1 MKQVIDGYEITTASN
16 EAAEQTKR
24 GIESFIEWRMDP
36 FDWLDR
42 ALETD
47 PDCVFASL
55 VKGLLL
61 VTARSKNFAPI
72 ISECIEHGE
81 SREQELGMQET
92 LYFKALKAMSGFKVL
107 EALEAY
113 EALLRIHPRD
123 LMATRMLQAELF
135 WMGESR
141 WMHRAMKN
149 LEQAWK
155 PEMPGSSYFY
165 GDYAFAHEEAG
176 FHETAER
183 FGRMAVELDP
193 SNVWAA
199 HAVAHVLEMQN
210 RADEGVDWL
219 SSLSGGWDEKNQIV
233 HHAWWHRC
241 LFHLERGESDEV
253 FELFSQEVRNPESPR
268 VKQAPEAYVDVQN
281 TASLL
286 MRMELAGFEVGER
299 WSGLVPLA
307 ESRLEDH
314 TSPFTSI
321 HALIILAKSGM
332 LEKARTMI
340 GNMLTFTDLDQG
352 PIGNT
357 YRQVVVPAAEA
368 VLAFVEDQ
376 PKQVLERLMPI
387 RFLLYRMGGSHA
399 QRDLFWQMMT
409 RTALQLEDR
418 TLLGQLHSEIRDFGF
433 SMMEHR
439 RAYAGVF

>member
-72 ISECIEHGE
+72 ISQCIEHGE
-81 SREQELGMQET
+81 SREQELGMQEI

-141 WMHRAMKN
+141 WMYRAMKN

-165 GDYAFAHEEAG
+165 GDYAFATKKQD
-176 FHETAER
+176 FMR
-183 FGRMAVELDP
+183 RP
-193 SNVWAA
+193 S
-199 HAVAHVLEMQN
+199 
-210 RADEGVDWL
+210 
-219 SSLSGGWDEKNQIV
+219 
-233 HHAWWHRC
+233 
-241 LFHLERGESDEV
+241 
-253 FELFSQEVRNPESPR
+253 
-268 VKQAPEAYVDVQN
+268 
-281 TASLL
+281 
-286 MRMELAGFEVGER
+286 
-299 WSGLVPLA
+299 
-307 ESRLEDH
+307 
-314 TSPFTSI
+314 
-321 HALIILAKSGM
+321 
-332 LEKARTMI
+332 
-340 GNMLTFTDLDQG
+340 
-352 PIGNT
+352 
-357 YRQVVVPAAEA
+357 
-368 VLAFVEDQ
+368 VLARWPWNLIPPMSGQ
-376 PKQVLERLMPI
+376 PTQ
-387 RFLLYRMGGSHA
+387 
-399 QRDLFWQMMT
+399 
-409 RTALQLEDR
+409 
-418 TLLGQLHSEIRDFGF
+418 
-433 SMMEHR
+433 
-439 RAYAGVF
+439 

>member
-1 MKQVIDGYEITTASN
+1 MKQVIDGYEITTAST

-141 WMHRAMKN
+141 WMHRVMKN

-165 GDYAFAHEEAG
+165 GDYAFAHEEA
-176 FHETAER
+176 
-183 FGRMAVELDP
+183 
-193 SNVWAA
+193 
-199 HAVAHVLEMQN
+199 
-210 RADEGVDWL
+210 
-219 SSLSGGWDEKNQIV
+219 
-233 HHAWWHRC
+233 
-241 LFHLERGESDEV
+241 
-253 FELFSQEVRNPESPR
+253 
-268 VKQAPEAYVDVQN
+268 
-281 TASLL
+281 
-286 MRMELAGFEVGER
+286 
-299 WSGLVPLA
+299 
-307 ESRLEDH
+307 
-314 TSPFTSI
+314 
-321 HALIILAKSGM
+321 
-332 LEKARTMI
+332 
-340 GNMLTFTDLDQG
+340 
-352 PIGNT
+352 
-357 YRQVVVPAAEA
+357 
-368 VLAFVEDQ
+368 
-376 PKQVLERLMPI
+376 
-387 RFLLYRMGGSHA
+387 
-399 QRDLFWQMMT
+399 
-409 RTALQLEDR
+409 
-418 TLLGQLHSEIRDFGF
+418 
-433 SMMEHR
+433 
-439 RAYAGVF
+439 